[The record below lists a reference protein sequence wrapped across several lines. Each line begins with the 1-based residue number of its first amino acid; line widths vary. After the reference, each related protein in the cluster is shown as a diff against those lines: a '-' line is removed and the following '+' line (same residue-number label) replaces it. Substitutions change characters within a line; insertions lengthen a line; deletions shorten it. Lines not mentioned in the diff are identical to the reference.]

1 MTSSVRRAQ
10 RVDGL
15 RRRIAKR
22 SRVRTVIFASCTL
35 VLACS
40 GEPSSRIRLDTS
52 AVAGGTDS
60 SGHAVDVALTPA
72 QLAKVRVEAV
82 TFAPFRTS
90 VQTTGTVAFN
100 GDRSTQVLAPVSGPI
115 TRILVNPGAYVRK
128 GAALAMVT
136 SPDFAS
142 AIATYRKA
150 QSQYRNA
157 QRIADLDA
165 QLFKND
171 ALSRREMEQAET
183 DAAAAAADRDAAIE
197 QMRALG
203 LDESSIAAIRD
214 GRASPTTT
222 AVIRAPIEGTVV
234 EKLVTP
240 GQLIQAGTTPA
251 FTIADLSTVWVL
263 ANVFET
269 DIGLVANGEKATI
282 TTGASPAPIEGT
294 VTYVGSL
301 VDPSSKATAV
311 RILAPNPRGILKRDM
326 LVNVSIRSAQSR
338 NALVVPLG
346 AVLRDDQNLPFVFV
360 ALANGHFARRQI
372 RLGARTADSLEVLSG
387 ITSGERIA
395 MDGALFLQFAAS
407 Q

>member
-1 MTSSVRRAQ
+1 MTTTMNYSRARLVVLASSVLA
-10 RVDGL
+10 
-15 RRRIAKR
+15 
-22 SRVRTVIFASCTL
+22 
-35 VLACS
+35 LACS
-40 GEPSSRIRLDTS
+40 RDAANRVSADTEAAAVPSDS
-52 AVAGGTDS
+52 A
-60 SGHAVDVALTPA
+60 GHAVDVALTPE
-72 QLAKVRVEAV
+72 QSAKVRVAAV
-82 TFAPFRTS
+82 SLAPFRTS
-90 VQTTGTVAFN
+90 LQTTGTVAFN

-115 TRILVNPGAYVRK
+115 TKILVNPGAYVRQ
-128 GAALAMVT
+128 GAPLATVT
-136 SPDFAS
+136 SPDFAA
-142 AIATYRKA
+142 AIATFRKA

-171 ALSRREMEQAET
+171 ALARREAEQAAT
-183 DAAAAAADRDAAIE
+183 DAAGAAADRDAAIE

-203 LDESSIAAIRD
+203 VDDASIAAMKE
-214 GRASPTTT
+214 GGAAPSAT

-282 TTGASPAPIEGT
+282 TTGASPTPIEGT

-326 LVNVSIRSAQSR
+326 LVNVSIRSAMSK
-338 NALVVPLG
+338 NTLLLPLG
-346 AVLRDDQNLPFVFV
+346 AVLRDDQNLPFVFA
-360 ALANGHFARRQI
+360 ALPNGHYARRQI
-372 RLGARTADSLEVLSG
+372 KLGSRTGDSLEVVSG
-387 ITSGERIA
+387 ISSGERIV
-395 MDGALFLQFAAS
+395 MDGALFLQFAGS

>member
-1 MTSSVRRAQ
+1 MTSSFRQARSVGRVARRGVAAI
-10 RVDGL
+10 RVGTAIL
-15 RRRIAKR
+15 
-22 SRVRTVIFASCTL
+22 ASCTL
-35 VLACS
+35 GLACS
-40 GEPSSRIRLDTS
+40 REAANRVGADT
-52 AVAGGTDS
+52 AAAPAATDS
-60 SGHAVDVALTPA
+60 SGHAVDVTLTPT
-72 QLAKVRVEAV
+72 QLAKVRVDAV
-82 TFAPFRTS
+82 SLAPFRTS

-115 TRILVNPGAYVRK
+115 TRILVNPGAYVRR
-128 GAALAMVT
+128 GAALATVT
-136 SPDFAS
+136 SPDFAA
-142 AIATYRKA
+142 AIAEFRKA

-171 ALSRREMEQAET
+171 AIARREAEQSAT

-203 LDESSIAAIRD
+203 LDVAGIAALRD

-240 GQLIQAGTTPA
+240 GQLIQAGATPA
-251 FTIADLSTVWVL
+251 FTIADLSTVWVM

-269 DIGLVANGEKATI
+269 DIGLV
-282 TTGASPAPIEGT
+282 TTGASATPIEGT

-326 LVNVSIRSAQSR
+326 LVNVSIRSALSR
-338 NALVVPLG
+338 NALLVPIG

-360 ALANGHFARRQI
+360 ALPNGHFARRQI
-372 RLGARTADSLEVLSG
+372 RLGSRTPDSLEVLSG

-395 MDGALFLQFAAS
+395 MDGALFLQFAGS

>member
-1 MTSSVRRAQ
+1 MRSLVNGA
-10 RVDGL
+10 L
-15 RRRIAKR
+15 RRDELQWYMPNRH
-22 SRVRTVIFASCTL
+22 RVRAAVVASCAL
-35 VLACS
+35 ALACS
-40 GEPSSRIRLDTS
+40 HEPSGRVSLDTT
-52 AVAGGTDS
+52 AVAPGSDS
-60 SGHAVDVALTPA
+60 SGHALDVTLTPA
-72 QLAKVRVEAV
+72 QLAKVRVDAV
-82 TFAPFRTS
+82 TYTPFRTS

-128 GAALAMVT
+128 GAALATVT
-136 SPDFAS
+136 SPDFAT
-142 AIATYRKA
+142 AIATFRKA

-165 QLFKND
+165 QLYKND
-171 ALSRREMEQAET
+171 ALSRREAEQAET

-240 GQLIQAGTTPA
+240 GQLIQAGTTAA

-269 DIGLVANGEKATI
+269 DIALVANGEKATI
-282 TTGASPAPIEGT
+282 TTGASPTSIEGT

-301 VDPSSKATAV
+301 VDPASKATAV

-338 NALVVPLG
+338 NSLLVPIG

-360 ALANGHFARRQI
+360 AMANGHFARRQI
-372 RLGARTADSLEVLSG
+372 RLGSRTADSLEVLSG
-387 ITSGERIA
+387 ISSGEKIA
-395 MDGALFLQFAAS
+395 MDGALFLQFAGS

>member
-1 MTSSVRRAQ
+1 MRA
-10 RVDGL
+10 GATL
-15 RRRIAKR
+15 L
-22 SRVRTVIFASCTL
+22 ASCTF

-40 GEPSSRIRLDTS
+40 HDAATRGGADTAMPS
-52 AVAGGTDS
+52 ATDS
-60 SGHAVDVALTPA
+60 SGHAVDVTLTSA
-72 QLAKVRVEAV
+72 QLAKVRVDAV
-82 TFAPFRTS
+82 TLAPFRS
-90 VQTTGTVAFN
+90 AVQTTGTVAFN

-115 TRILVNPGAYVRK
+115 TRILVNPGAYVRR
-128 GAALAMVT
+128 GTALATVT

-142 AIATYRKA
+142 AIAAFRKA

-171 ALSRREMEQAET
+171 AIARREAEQSAT

-197 QMRALG
+197 QLRALG
-203 LDESSIAAIRD
+203 LDEASIAALRD

-222 AVIRAPIEGTVV
+222 AEIRAPIEGTVV

-269 DIGLVANGEKATI
+269 DIGLVNTGEKATI

-326 LVNVSIRSAQSR
+326 LVNVSIRSALSR
-338 NALVVPLG
+338 NALLVPLG

-360 ALANGHFARRQI
+360 ALPNGHFARRQI
-372 RLGARTADSLEVLSG
+372 RLGARTSDSLEVLSG

-395 MDGALFLQFAAS
+395 MDGALFLQFAGS

>member
-1 MTSSVRRAQ
+1 MTTTMNYSRARLVVLASSVLA
-10 RVDGL
+10 
-15 RRRIAKR
+15 
-22 SRVRTVIFASCTL
+22 
-35 VLACS
+35 LACS
-40 GEPSSRIRLDTS
+40 RDAESRVSADTEAAAVPSDS
-52 AVAGGTDS
+52 A
-60 SGHAVDVALTPA
+60 GHAVDVTLTPE
-72 QLAKVRVEAV
+72 QSAKVRVAAV
-82 TFAPFRTS
+82 SLAPFRTS
-90 VQTTGTVAFN
+90 LQTTGTVAFN

-115 TRILVNPGAYVRK
+115 TKILVNPGAYVRQ
-128 GAALAMVT
+128 GAPLATVT
-136 SPDFAS
+136 SPDFAA
-142 AIATYRKA
+142 AIATFRKA

-171 ALSRREMEQAET
+171 ALARREAEQAAT
-183 DAAAAAADRDAAIE
+183 DAAGAAADRDAAIE

-203 LDESSIAAIRD
+203 VDDASIAAMKE
-214 GRASPTTT
+214 GGAAPSAT

-282 TTGASPAPIEGT
+282 TTGASPTPIEGT

-326 LVNVSIRSAQSR
+326 LVNVSIRSAMSK
-338 NALVVPLG
+338 NTLLLPLG
-346 AVLRDDQNLPFVFV
+346 AVLRDDQNLPFVFA
-360 ALANGHFARRQI
+360 ALPNGHYARRQI
-372 RLGARTADSLEVLSG
+372 KLGSRTGDSLEVVSG
-387 ITSGERIA
+387 ISSGERIV
-395 MDGALFLQFAAS
+395 MDGALFLQFAGS

>member
-1 MTSSVRRAQ
+1 MTSSVR
-10 RVDGL
+10 L
-15 RRRIAKR
+15 RRARAAIL
-22 SRVRTVIFASCTL
+22 ASCAIAS
-35 VLACS
+35 ACS
-40 GEPSSRIRLDTS
+40 SDASDRVGADTAAAIAS
-52 AVAGGTDS
+52 DS
-60 SGHAVDVALTPA
+60 SGHAVDVTVTPA
-72 QLAKVRVEAV
+72 QMARIHVAAV
-82 TFAPFRTS
+82 SFAPFRAA

-128 GAALAMVT
+128 GAPLATVT

-142 AIATYRKA
+142 AIAAFRKA

-171 ALSRREMEQAET
+171 AIARREAEQAAT
-183 DAAAAAADRDAAIE
+183 DATAALADRDAAIE

-203 LDESSIAAIRD
+203 VDEASIAAMRD
-214 GRASPTTT
+214 GGATPSAN

-240 GQLIQAGTTPA
+240 GQLIQAGATPA
-251 FTIADLSTVWVL
+251 FTIADLSSVWVL

-269 DIGLVANGEKATI
+269 DIGLVTTGEKATI
-282 TTGASPAPIEGT
+282 TTGASPTPIEGT

-326 LVNVSIRSAQSR
+326 LVNVSIRNALSR
-338 NALVVPLG
+338 NALLLPIG

-360 ALANGHFARRQI
+360 ALPNNHYARRQI
-372 RLGARTADSLEVLSG
+372 QLGSRSGDSLEVTSG
-387 ITSGERIA
+387 IKAGERVV
-395 MDGALFLQFAAS
+395 MDGALFLQFAGS

>member
-395 MDGALFLQFAAS
+395 MDGALFLQFAGS

>member
-72 QLAKVRVEAV
+72 QLAKVRVDAV

-251 FTIADLSTVWVL
+251 FTIAALSTVWVL

-346 AVLRDDQNLPFVFV
+346 AVLRDDHNLPFVFV

-395 MDGALFLQFAAS
+395 MDGALFLQFAGS

>member
-1 MTSSVRRAQ
+1 MILSRA
-10 RVDGL
+10 RVAVL
-15 RRRIAKR
+15 
-22 SRVRTVIFASCTL
+22 ASCAL
-35 VLACS
+35 AACS
-40 GEPSSRIRLDTS
+40 REPSSRVSADTTA
-52 AVAGGTDS
+52 AVASDS
-60 SGHAVDVALTPA
+60 AGHAVDVTLTPE
-72 QLAKVRVEAV
+72 QQAKVRVAAV
-82 TFAPFRTS
+82 SLAPFRTS
-90 VQTTGTVAFN
+90 LQTTGTVAFN

-115 TRILVNPGAYVRK
+115 TKILVNPGAYVRQ
-128 GAALAMVT
+128 GAPLATVT
-136 SPDFAS
+136 SPDFAA

-150 QSQYRNA
+150 QSAYRNA

-171 ALSRREMEQAET
+171 ALARREAEQAAT

-203 LDESSIAAIRD
+203 VDDASIAAMKE
-214 GRASPTTT
+214 GGAAPSAT

-251 FTIADLSTVWVL
+251 FTIADLSSVWVQ

-269 DIGLVANGEKATI
+269 DIGLVTNGEKATI
-282 TTGASPAPIEGT
+282 TTGASPTPIEGT

-326 LVNVSIRSAQSR
+326 LVNVSIRSAMSR
-338 NALVVPLG
+338 NTLLLPLG

-360 ALANGHFARRQI
+360 SLPNGHYARRQI
-372 RLGARTADSLEVLSG
+372 KLGSRTGDSLEVVSG
-387 ITSGERIA
+387 ITSGERIV
-395 MDGALFLQFAAS
+395 MDGALFLQFAGS

>member
-1 MTSSVRRAQ
+1 MTRHPLSLAAARSAMLVAIVASV
-10 RVDGL
+10 
-15 RRRIAKR
+15 
-22 SRVRTVIFASCTL
+22 
-35 VLACS
+35 ACS
-40 GEPSSRIRLDTS
+40 GDAGTAS
-52 AVAGGTDS
+52 ARPDSGAAPRADS
-60 SGHAVDVALTPA
+60 SGHALDVSLTPA
-72 QLAKVRVEAV
+72 QRARVHVAAVDNAPLRASVR
-82 TFAPFRTS
+82 
-90 VQTTGTVAFN
+90 TTATVAFN

-115 TRILVNPGAYVRK
+115 TRILVNPGAYVRR
-128 GAALAMVT
+128 GAPLAVVT

-142 AIATYRKA
+142 ATAAFRKA

-165 QLFKND
+165 KLFEND
-171 ALSRREMEQAET
+171 AISRREVEQAAT

-197 QMRALG
+197 QLRALG
-203 LDESSIAAIRD
+203 VDEASIAAIRD
-214 GRASPTTT
+214 GRSGAPTA

-269 DIGLVANGEKATI
+269 DIGLVATGERATI
-282 TTGASPAPIEGT
+282 TTGASPTPIQGT

-326 LVNVSIRSAQSR
+326 LVNVSIRAAQSR
-338 NALVVPLG
+338 NALLVPLG

-360 ALANGHFARRQI
+360 ALPNGLFARRSI
-372 RLGARTADSLEVLSG
+372 RLGARSGDSLEVTQG
-387 ITSGERIA
+387 ISAGERIA
-395 MDGALFLQFAAS
+395 VDGALFLQFAGS

>member
-1 MTSSVRRAQ
+1 MMSSMSRRHAC
-10 RVDGL
+10 
-15 RRRIAKR
+15 
-22 SRVRTVIFASCTL
+22 VI
-35 VLACS
+35 VLA
-40 GEPSSRIRLDTS
+40 SSALGLACTDATNRASDTA
-52 AVAGGTDS
+52 AVAVASDS

-72 QLAKVRVEAV
+72 QLAKVRVDAV
-82 TFAPFRTS
+82 TFVPFRTS

-115 TRILVNPGAYVRK
+115 MRILVNPGAYVRQ
-128 GAALAMVT
+128 GAPLATVT
-136 SPDFAS
+136 SPDFAA
-142 AIATYRKA
+142 AIANYRKA

-165 QLFKND
+165 QLYKND
-171 ALSRREMEQAET
+171 ALARREAEQAAT

-203 LDESSIAAIRD
+203 VDEASITAMKD
-214 GRASPTTT
+214 GGATPSAT

-251 FTIADLSTVWVL
+251 FTIADLSSVWVL

-269 DIGLVANGEKATI
+269 DIGVVATGEKATI

-338 NALVVPLG
+338 NALLLPLG

-360 ALANGHFARRQI
+360 ALPNGHFARRQI
-372 RLGARTADSLEVLSG
+372 KLGNRTGDSLEVVSGLS
-387 ITSGERIA
+387 SGERVA
-395 MDGALFLQFAAS
+395 MDGALFLQFAGS

>member
-1 MTSSVRRAQ
+1 MTSAVRRAQ

-15 RRRIAKR
+15 LRRIAKR

-72 QLAKVRVEAV
+72 QLAKVRVDAV

-136 SPDFAS
+136 SPDFAA

>member
-1 MTSSVRRAQ
+1 MTTTMKHTRARVVVLASSA
-10 RVDGL
+10 
-15 RRRIAKR
+15 IA
-22 SRVRTVIFASCTL
+22 
-35 VLACS
+35 LACS
-40 GEPSSRIRLDTS
+40 REPSSRINTDTTT
-52 AVAGGTDS
+52 VAIASDS
-60 SGHAVDVALTPA
+60 SGHAVDVTLTPE
-72 QLAKVRVEAV
+72 QQAKVRVAAV
-82 TFAPFRTS
+82 AYAPFRTS
-90 VQTTGTVAFN
+90 LQTTGTVAFN

-115 TRILVNPGAYVRK
+115 TRILVNPGTYVRR
-128 GAALAMVT
+128 GTPLATVT
-136 SPDFAS
+136 SPDFAA
-142 AIATYRKA
+142 AIATFRKA

-171 ALSRREMEQAET
+171 ALARREAEQAAT

-203 LDESSIAAIRD
+203 VDDASIAAMKE
-214 GRASPTTT
+214 GGAAPSAT
-222 AVIRAPIEGTVV
+222 AVIRAPIDGTVV

-251 FTIADLSTVWVL
+251 FTIADLSSVWVL

-282 TTGASPAPIEGT
+282 TTGASPTPIEGT

-326 LVNVSIRSAQSR
+326 LVNVSIRSTTSR
-338 NALVVPLG
+338 NALLLPIG

-360 ALANGHFARRQI
+360 ALPNGHYARRQI
-372 RLGARTADSLEVLSG
+372 RLGTRTGDSLEVASG
-387 ITSGERIA
+387 ISSGERIV
-395 MDGALFLQFAAS
+395 MDGALFLQFAGS

>member
-1 MTSSVRRAQ
+1 VLASSV
-10 RVDGL
+10 VG
-15 RRRIAKR
+15 
-22 SRVRTVIFASCTL
+22 
-35 VLACS
+35 LACT
-40 GEPSSRIRLDTS
+40 GGPSDRADS
-52 AVAGGTDS
+52 AVAAVASDS
-60 SGHAVDVALTPA
+60 SGHAVDVTLTPA
-72 QLAKVRVEAV
+72 QLAKVRVDAV
-82 TFAPFRTS
+82 TFAPFRST

-115 TRILVNPGAYVRK
+115 MRILVNPGAYVRQ
-128 GAALAMVT
+128 GTPLATVT
-136 SPDFAS
+136 SPDFAA
-142 AIATYRKA
+142 AIANYRKA

-171 ALSRREMEQAET
+171 ALARREAEQAAT

-203 LDESSIAAIRD
+203 VDDATIAAMKD
-214 GRASPTTT
+214 GGPTPSAT
-222 AVIRAPIEGTVV
+222 AIIRAPIAGTVV

-251 FTIADLSTVWVL
+251 FTIADLSSVWVL

-282 TTGASPAPIEGT
+282 TTGASPTPIEGT

-326 LVNVSIRSAQSR
+326 LVNVSIRSSQSR
-338 NALVVPLG
+338 NALLLPLG

-360 ALANGHFARRQI
+360 ALPNGHFARRQI
-372 RLGARTADSLEVLSG
+372 RLGNRAGDSLEVVSG
-387 ITSGERIA
+387 INSGERIA
-395 MDGALFLQFAAS
+395 MDGALFLQFAGS

>member
-1 MTSSVRRAQ
+1 MMSSMSRRRA
-10 RVDGL
+10 RV
-15 RRRIAKR
+15 I
-22 SRVRTVIFASCTL
+22 
-35 VLACS
+35 VLA
-40 GEPSSRIRLDTS
+40 SSALGLACTTDATNRANDTA
-52 AVAGGTDS
+52 AVAVASDS

-72 QLAKVRVEAV
+72 QLAKVRVDAV
-82 TFAPFRTS
+82 TLAPFRTS

-115 TRILVNPGAYVRK
+115 TRILVNPGTYVRR
-128 GAALAMVT
+128 GTPLAMVT
-136 SPDFAS
+136 SPDFAA
-142 AIATYRKA
+142 AIATFRKA

-171 ALSRREMEQAET
+171 ALARREAEQAAT

-203 LDESSIAAIRD
+203 VDEKSIAEMRD
-214 GRASPTTT
+214 GGATPSAT

-269 DIGLVANGEKATI
+269 DIWLVANGEKATI
-282 TTGASPAPIEGT
+282 TTGASPTPIEGT

-326 LVNVSIRSAQSR
+326 LVNVSIRSSQSR
-338 NALVVPLG
+338 NALLLPLG

-360 ALANGHFARRQI
+360 ALPNGHFARRQI
-372 RLGARTADSLEVLSG
+372 RLGNRAGDSLEVVSG
-387 ITSGERIA
+387 INSGERIA
-395 MDGALFLQFAAS
+395 MDGALFLQFAGS

>member
-1 MTSSVRRAQ
+1 MMRRPRARVVVLASS
-10 RVDGL
+10 
-15 RRRIAKR
+15 
-22 SRVRTVIFASCTL
+22 TL
-35 VLACS
+35 ALACS
-40 GEPSSRIRLDTS
+40 HEPSNRIGADTAS
-52 AVAGGTDS
+52 VAVASDS
-60 SGHAVDVALTPA
+60 AGHAVDVTLTPE
-72 QLAKVRVEAV
+72 QQAKVRVAAV

-100 GDRSTQVLAPVSGPI
+100 GDRSTQVLSPVSGPI
-115 TRILVNPGAYVRK
+115 TKILVNPGAYVRE
-128 GAALAMVT
+128 GTPLATVT
-136 SPDFAS
+136 SPDFAA

-171 ALSRREMEQAET
+171 ALARREAEQAAT
-183 DAAAAAADRDAAIE
+183 DAAGAAADRDAAIE
-197 QMRALG
+197 QMRSLG
-203 LDESSIAAIRD
+203 VDDASINAMKEGGAAPS
-214 GRASPTTT
+214 AT

-240 GQLIQAGTTPA
+240 GQLLQAGTTPA
-251 FTIADLSTVWVL
+251 FTIADLSSVWVL
-263 ANVFET
+263 ANVFEA

-282 TTGASPAPIEGT
+282 TTGASPTPIEGT

-326 LVNVSIRSAQSR
+326 LVNVSIRSAMSR
-338 NALVVPLG
+338 NTLLLPLG

-360 ALANGHFARRQI
+360 SLPNGHYARRQI
-372 RLGARTADSLEVLSG
+372 GLGSRTGDSLEVTSG
-387 ITSGERIA
+387 ITSGERIV
-395 MDGALFLQFAAS
+395 MDGALFLQFAGS

>member
-1 MTSSVRRAQ
+1 MTSSARRAQ
-10 RVDGL
+10 RVDG
-15 RRRIAKR
+15 RPWRIATR
-22 SRVRTVIFASCTL
+22 SRIRAAVLASCTL
-35 VLACS
+35 ALACS
-40 GEPSSRIRLDTS
+40 GEPSSRIRLDTA
-52 AVAGGTDS
+52 AVAAGTDS
-60 SGHAVDVALTPA
+60 SGHAADVTLTPA
-72 QLAKVRVEAV
+72 QLAKVRVDAV

-136 SPDFAS
+136 SPDFAA

-214 GRASPTTT
+214 GRASATTT

-360 ALANGHFARRQI
+360 AQANGHFARRQI

>member
-1 MTSSVRRAQ
+1 MTTTMNYSRARLVVLASSVLA
-10 RVDGL
+10 
-15 RRRIAKR
+15 
-22 SRVRTVIFASCTL
+22 
-35 VLACS
+35 LACS
-40 GEPSSRIRLDTS
+40 RDAESRVSADTEAAAVPSDS
-52 AVAGGTDS
+52 A
-60 SGHAVDVALTPA
+60 GHAVDVTLTPE
-72 QLAKVRVEAV
+72 QSAKVRVAAV
-82 TFAPFRTS
+82 SLAPFRTS
-90 VQTTGTVAFN
+90 LQTTGTVAFN

-115 TRILVNPGAYVRK
+115 TKILVNPGAYVRQ
-128 GAALAMVT
+128 GAPLATVT
-136 SPDFAS
+136 SPDFAA
-142 AIATYRKA
+142 AIATFRKA

-171 ALSRREMEQAET
+171 ALARREAEQAAT
-183 DAAAAAADRDAAIE
+183 DAAGAAADRDAAIE

-203 LDESSIAAIRD
+203 VDDASIAAMKE
-214 GRASPTTT
+214 GGAAPSAT

-282 TTGASPAPIEGT
+282 TTGASPTPIEGT

-326 LVNVSIRSAQSR
+326 LVNVSIRSAMSK
-338 NALVVPLG
+338 NTLLLPLG

-360 ALANGHFARRQI
+360 ALPNGHYARRQI
-372 RLGARTADSLEVLSG
+372 KLGSRTGDSLEVVSG
-387 ITSGERIA
+387 ISSGERIV
-395 MDGALFLQFAAS
+395 MDGALFLQFAGS